1 MAGRGREP
9 HSKEG
14 SFSVERA
21 AGIESHLP
29 TFNRGEVE
37 RAGVTMS
44 DGSSHQQAGV
54 VSGAARRSRHT
65 DEAPSEQGV
74 RLTRL
79 STPSPRRA
87 SASAE
92 PAAVLAQ
99 AAVQLD
105 RLVET
110 AVGHARVVVLTHDN
124 PDPDSLA
131 SAVGVAWLLERLAGL
146 PSKVAYGGIV
156 GRAENRALVKVLKL
170 PVVPVARLT
179 VDETDFVAIVDTQPE
194 CGNHSLPDRALL
206 DAVIDHHPARPS
218 SAEVPFVEVGGSF
231 GATASIVTTY
241 VRASGLTPTPALA
254 TALFYG
260 IKSDTRDLGREFEP
274 IDVDNYHWLFPMVD
288 HQALSQIEHPKLP
301 ATYFA
306 ALHHALGN
314 ARRHDEAVVAD
325 LEQVYAPDLVAEV
338 ADRLLL
344 LEKMRWSLALGEYE
358 DNLYLSI
365 RTHDRRMNAGRL
377 VQQVLRDEGG
387 SAGGHGTM
395 AGGRISLPA
404 DPRERAALKTR
415 VIRAF
420 LEAFGAP
427 ARGEPIV

>member
-1 MAGRGREP
+1 
-9 HSKEG
+9 
-14 SFSVERA
+14 
-21 AGIESHLP
+21 
-29 TFNRGEVE
+29 
-37 RAGVTMS
+37 MS
-44 DGSSHQQAGV
+44 GGSSQQQQESQ
-54 VSGAARRSRHT
+54 SGRARRRSRDADQEPPERGASLARFAT
-65 DEAPSEQGV
+65 TA
-74 RLTRL
+74 
-79 STPSPRRA
+79 PRRA
-87 SASAE
+87 SASAD

-99 AAVQLD
+99 AALQLD

-110 AVGHARVVVLTHDN
+110 AIGHARVVVLTHDN

-131 SAVGVAWLLERLAGL
+131 SAVGIAWLLERLAGL

-170 PVVPVARLT
+170 PVVPMARLT
-179 VDETDFVAIVDTQPE
+179 LDETDFVAIVDTQPE
-194 CGNHSLPDRALL
+194 CGNHSLPDCALL
-206 DAVIDHHPARPS
+206 DAVIDHHPARAS
-218 SAEVPFVEVGGSF
+218 SAKVPFVEVGGSF

-241 VRASGLTPTPALA
+241 VRASGLTPGTTLA

-365 RTHDRRMNAGRL
+365 RTSDRRMNAGRL
-377 VQQVLRDEGG
+377 VQQVLRAEGG

-395 AGGRISLPA
+395 AGGKVPLPEA
-404 DPRERAALKTR
+404 ARERAALKTR
-415 VIRAF
+415 VTGAF
-420 LEAFGAP
+420 LQAFGAP
-427 ARGEPIV
+427 AKGEPIV